1 MTGRMIRRVWRA
13 GALMALIAVC
23 VVAVAACGGG
33 GDEGEATTARDAPGT
48 PTPIAAVQD
57 DHLPVDPV
65 ETVPDRVALIADTG
79 ATVTR
84 VDFFWADIAPEKP
97 AKPRD
102 PDDAAYDWTRTDLTM
117 RELHTAGIT
126 PIVSVYNS
134 PVWATDAPAP
144 EPGIAVNTNAPDPDD
159 FADFMAAVATRYAGD
174 FTPEGADEPL
184 PSVTRFELWN
194 EPNLSGFL
202 TPQVEDGR
210 RVGLDNYAAMVKA
223 AYPAVKRANPDT
235 IVIAGVAGP
244 RSSSSDT
251 GTGAMEWLRGLQER
265 DIPLDAY
272 SQHIYPAAA
281 PTAETDVVPSW
292 GTIDTMLDALD
303 GFEPGLPMY
312 ITEAGYT
319 TATTPYRDS
328 KVTDDEQARYLT
340 EIFEL
345 PQLQNER
352 IPAVV
357 WFNLQD
363 NVNWP
368 AGLLRE
374 DLSEKPSYAR
384 FTEVTASQDGRTLT
398 P

>member
-1 MTGRMIRRVWRA
+1 MAGRAWRVAWA
-13 GALMALIAVC
+13 MALVAACLMAL
-23 VVAVAACGGG
+23 AACGGDDD
-33 GDEGEATTARDAPGT
+33 GDAATRATPGSAA
-48 PTPIAAVQD
+48 PIAAVQD

-65 ETVPDRVALIADTG
+65 ETVPERVRLIAETG
-79 ATVTR
+79 ARVTR
-84 VDFFWADIAPEKP
+84 VDFFWANIAPERP
-97 AKPRD
+97 AAPRD
-102 PDDAAYDWTRTDLTM
+102 PDDAAYDWARTDLTV
-117 RELHTAGIT
+117 RELQKAGIT
-126 PIVSVYNS
+126 PIVAVYNS

-144 EPGIAVNTNAPDPDD
+144 EPGIAVNTNAPDPDA

-174 FTPEGADEPL
+174 FTPRGADEPL
-184 PSVTRFELWN
+184 PAVTRFELWN

-202 TPQVEDGR
+202 TPQVEDGK
-210 RVGLDNYAAMVKA
+210 RVALDNYAAMVKA
-223 AYPAVKRANPDT
+223 AYPAVKRSNPDAT
-235 IVIAGVAGP
+235 VIAGVAGP

-281 PTAETDVVPSW
+281 PTAATEVVPSW
-292 GTIDTMLDALD
+292 GTIDTLLDALD

-319 TATTPYRDS
+319 TASTPYRDT
-328 KVTDDEQARYLT
+328 KVTDDQQAQYLT
-340 EIFEL
+340 EIFAL
-345 PQLQNER
+345 PQLQTER

-374 DLSEKPSYAR
+374 DLSQKPSYER
-384 FTEVTASQDGRTLT
+384 FRDVTAAQEGRTLA